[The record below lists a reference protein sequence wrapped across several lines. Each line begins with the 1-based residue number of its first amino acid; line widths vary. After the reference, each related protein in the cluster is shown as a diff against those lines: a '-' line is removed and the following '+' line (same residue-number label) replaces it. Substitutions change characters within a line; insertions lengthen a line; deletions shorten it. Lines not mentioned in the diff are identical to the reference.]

1 MSDCPNTNK
10 IRQFGLPASFPWE
23 TNSFPRYKLYATV
36 DVIPVKSV
44 VVRDRSFVNMQSLY
58 MVTTYWYTI
67 IEDQNIALETIYT
80 IFDTTP
86 SLDRHALIKTKRV
99 KHVHKPT
106 WLTDQIILA
115 IHKRDKQGKM
125 EEYK

>member
-10 IRQFGLPASFPWE
+10 IRKFGLPASFPWE

-67 IEDQNIALETIYT
+67 IEHQNIALETDCQQTLFVYKSAKYKHINLLKFKYCYLLSQT
-80 IFDTTP
+80 
-86 SLDRHALIKTKRV
+86 LDITYYG
-99 KHVHKPT
+99 T
-106 WLTDQIILA
+106 FI
-115 IHKRDKQGKM
+115 
-125 EEYK
+125 